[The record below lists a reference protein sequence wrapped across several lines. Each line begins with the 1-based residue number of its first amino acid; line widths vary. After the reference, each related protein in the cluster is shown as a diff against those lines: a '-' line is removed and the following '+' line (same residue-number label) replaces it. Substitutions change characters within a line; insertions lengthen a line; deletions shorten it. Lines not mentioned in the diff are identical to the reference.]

1 MFVGMD
7 TPASQLIDA
16 FGGTSK
22 TARIAGLPIS
32 TVHSWRRNGIPQ
44 SRLSHLGLVA
54 QTEKLPINFEALSR
68 GVTPEAIGNAK
79 LAVQKEAA

>member
-1 MFVGMD
+1 MFRDMD
-7 TPASQLIDA
+7 TPASKLIDA
-16 FGGTSK
+16 FGGTSA

-54 QTEKLPINFEALSR
+54 RSEGLALDFDALSI
-68 GVTPEAIGNAK
+68 GVTPAEHPRKSTA
-79 LAVQKEAA
+79 LREAA